1 MKSFLRSALLGA
13 AGLVALSLSAEAAG
27 STAVTDNP
35 LFKSA
40 PTTESRLLAQRNENP
55 GGAGFRNE
63 NPGGAGFR
71 DENPGGAGAKK
82 KAKKSKKKK
91 MKR

>member
-1 MKSFLRSALLGA
+1 MKLFVRNAFLGA
-13 AGLVALSLSAEAAG
+13 AGLVAASLPAHATSSIAIQDSPLLNSAA
-27 STAVTDNP
+27 TAP
-35 LFKSA
+35 LKMV
-40 PTTESRLLAQRNENP
+40 QRNENP

-71 DENPGGAGAKK
+71 NENPGGAGMK

-91 MKR
+91 VAG